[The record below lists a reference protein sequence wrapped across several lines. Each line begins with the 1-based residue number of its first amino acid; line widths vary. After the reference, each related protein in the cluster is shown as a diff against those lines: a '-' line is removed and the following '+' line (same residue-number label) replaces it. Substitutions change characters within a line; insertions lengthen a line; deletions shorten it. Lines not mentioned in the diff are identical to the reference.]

1 MQKKA
6 SGRRWVFVLILFFF
20 LVFHQLDINLLD
32 RMDTQIR
39 ETLRASNI
47 WLDPFFPLG
56 LIITIVAF
64 IVWGY
69 LFDRQSRRVL
79 ISLSSLLWG
88 ISSWLMAIS
97 PTSGTFIVSNVLGG
111 ADNASYSGIY
121 SLVGDH
127 FGPRNR
133 GKILGLFHLTQPLA
147 FFLSILISNVNDGGI
162 FWRWLFLFSG
172 GIGILFVFLIYS
184 SIKDPKRGASEP
196 ALAKIKLMGVYQLDR
211 ELAFEEMKRPSL
223 LLIFAIGLFGI
234 MPWSVLIA
242 YIFPFLRDSCN
253 CQVGVIY
260 MDLIPALIAIA
271 LGYPL
276 GGLFGDMIF
285 RFKRNGRIW
294 ISLLGTLIP
303 PICLYFAFQ
312 RAGSHDLQ
320 FGAMIIGMSFFLAFV
335 WPNVLATIM
344 DISLP
349 EVRSTAISVVLL
361 LQALGALIGPMLVS
375 RIQGFTGLGNAIL
388 FVCIGGWGMCFLMH
402 LVLMVTLPKDIEA
415 LRQHL
420 AYRSQLEARLERQQ
434 GTTTPQKS

>member
-6 SGRRWVFVLILFFF
+6 SGRRWVFALILFFF

-32 RMDTQIR
+32 RMDSQIR
-39 ETLRASNI
+39 ETLRVSNI
-47 WLDPFFPLG
+47 WLDPFIPLG
-56 LIITIVAF
+56 LVITIIAF
-64 IVWGY
+64 IIWGFLY
-69 LFDRQSRRVL
+69 DRQSRRVL
-79 ISLSSLLWG
+79 ISLASLLWG
-88 ISSWLMAIS
+88 VSSWLMAIS

-111 ADNASYSGIY
+111 VDNSSYSGIY

-133 GKILGLFHLTQPLA
+133 GKILGFFHLTQPLA
-147 FFLSILISNVNDGGI
+147 FLVSILISNINDGRI
-162 FWRWLFLFSG
+162 LWRWFFLFFG

-184 SIKDPKRGASEP
+184 CIRDPKRGASEP

-234 MPWSVLIA
+234 MPWFVLIS
-242 YIFPFLRDSCN
+242 YIFPFLSDICK
-253 CQVGVIY
+253 CQTPAIF
-260 MDLIPALIAIA
+260 MDLIPALIAIT

-285 RFKRNGRIW
+285 RYKRRGRIW
-294 ISLLGTLIP
+294 ISMLGTVIP
-303 PICLYFAFQ
+303 PLCLYYAFQ
-312 RAGSHDLQ
+312 GAGQPNLQ
-320 FGAMIIGMSFFLAFV
+320 FGAMIIGMSFFMAFV
-335 WPNVLATIM
+335 WPNMLATIM

-361 LQALGALIGPMLVS
+361 LQALGALIAPMLVS
-375 RIQGFTGLGNAIL
+375 RIQGITGLGNAIL

-420 AYRSQLEARLERQQ
+420 AYRSKLEARLERQQ
-434 GTTTPQKS
+434 GTTTPRQA